1 MKIQAMQTTLRAREL
16 STRLRS
22 FSFRREWL
30 IILLGAWVAWWA
42 GSAVATGG
50 SRASLAV
57 MLSGAALGGTVV
69 WALARGHVMDR
80 FLSVEAPVLLL
91 LASSL
96 VFRIRDADSLAQ
108 NPLDTAGLFRVGC
121 QGLALLLAG
130 LALTSDSKAAVDRVT
145 SRPFRFYCA
154 YLVVVFLGAPVS
166 VNLPLTAYRGVDLL
180 IGVLVVAAA
189 YRAEGQSSV
198 HRIERVI
205 YWWTAALAVSAWI
218 GVLFFPGQA
227 LTPIKSP
234 LPWQLRGVLP
244 AISANGLGSVG
255 VVLFIWSLGLL
266 VSPREL
272 LPARRSVVR
281 FMVALGFLSL
291 LFAQYRTGYI
301 SAAVGLLVLV
311 LLRGKLAGLWA
322 LAAVVVVLSLWG
334 AVVFRQ
340 AGPVALRGQTI
351 QRAEELSSRIDWWRE
366 SIPVWRESP
375 LIGRGLLTATR
386 FEVLARIGRT
396 TTSTIH
402 GTWVEALVGT
412 GIIGVGFLAAFALVL
427 LNRAFKEALRR
438 DGRIVPLLILSI
450 VLVRSATGSTFEAS
464 GSGALLVL
472 ALALYFRDSPRVPIR
487 PRQTESQGT
496 SESSPDPVR

>member
-1 MKIQAMQTTLRAREL
+1 MQTTLRTREL
-16 STRLRS
+16 STWLRRVTL
-22 FSFRREWL
+22 RREWL
-30 IILLGAWVAWWA
+30 LLCMAAWVAWWA

-50 SRASLAV
+50 SRASLAT
-57 MLSGAALGGTVV
+57 MLAGAALGGTVV
-69 WALARGHVMDR
+69 WALARGHVRER
-80 FLSVEAPVLLL
+80 FLSVEAPVLLI
-91 LASSL
+91 LASAL

-108 NPLDTAGLFRVGC
+108 NPLDPAGLFRVGC

-145 SRPFRFYCA
+145 TRPFRFYCA

-189 YRAEGQSSV
+189 YRAAGQSSL
-198 HRIERVI
+198 HRIERAI

-218 GVLFFPGQA
+218 GILFFPGQA
-227 LTPIKSP
+227 LSHITSP

-244 AISANGLGSVG
+244 AISANGLGMVG
-255 VVLFIWSLGLL
+255 VMLTIWSLGLL
-266 VSPREL
+266 VSQREQ

-281 FMVALGFLSL
+281 FMVVLGFITLV
-291 LFAQYRTGYI
+291 FAQYRTGYI
-301 SAAVGLLVLV
+301 AATIGLLVLL

-322 LAAVVVVLSLWG
+322 LAAVAVMLSLWG
-334 AVVFRQ
+334 AAVFRQ
-340 AGPVALRGQTI
+340 AEPVVLRGQPI
-351 QRAEELSSRIDWWRE
+351 QRAEELSSRIDWWGK

-386 FEVLARIGRT
+386 FEVLAKIGQT

-412 GIIGVGFLAAFALVL
+412 GIIGVSLLAAFVLVL
-427 LNRAFKEALRR
+427 LARAFKAALRR

-450 VLVRSATGSTFEAS
+450 VLVRSATGSSFEAS
-464 GSGALLVL
+464 GSGALLTL
-472 ALALYFRDSPRVPIR
+472 ALALYFRDPPRVALR
-487 PRQTESQGT
+487 SQQVRWQGKA
-496 SESSPDPVR
+496 ESSLEPGR